1 MDKDTKYMLTSMVI
15 YLLGAILLI
24 ALKFY
29 AGLVIIIMGALMTFY
44 RYWSNS
50 RD

>member
-1 MDKDTKYMLTSMVI
+1 MDRDTKYMLVSMVI

-24 ALKFY
+24 ALKMY
-29 AGLVIIIMGALMTFY
+29 AGLIIIIMGALMTFY

-50 RD
+50 RN

>member
-1 MDKDTKYMLTSMVI
+1 MDKDTKNMLVSMII

-24 ALKFY
+24 ALRFY
-29 AGLVIIIMGALMTFY
+29 AGLVLVIAGALMTFY

-50 RD
+50 RN